1 MEQVFKEDAI
11 DKSSSKILFY
21 RFILH
26 QIHLQCTEKVEKSS
40 LDKAEDETGSSS
52 DTVSAPGPGP
62 STDWSRSSP
71 SKRMSESSVT
81 SGELHD
87 MANVLDRSGQ
97 GDKSLQE
104 EVSFVFVSN
113 YYSHLNY
120 LNFSPRRIPLWET
133 CWECSNRKS
142 RSVANVT
149 V

>member
-1 MEQVFKEDAI
+1 M
-11 DKSSSKILFY
+11 
-21 RFILH
+21 
-26 QIHLQCTEKVEKSS
+26 
-40 LDKAEDETGSSS
+40 DKAEDETGSSS

-113 YYSHLNY
+113 YYSLLNY
-120 LNFSPRRIPLWET
+120 LNFSPRRIPL
-133 CWECSNRKS
+133 
-142 RSVANVT
+142 
-149 V
+149 